1 MELVFYS
8 VSDDPRKVQKTLGTA
23 KHTIQNAS
31 VYENCSIM
39 NPSFLVDYSASI
51 IETNYVKATLWNRYY
66 FIRDF
71 IAMPGGRCRVI
82 CDEDVLMGNA
92 EDILKL
98 NCNIIRQE
106 YANAP
111 YVIDRMMLARADT
124 KTTTKE
130 FTGNPFSPPPQAE
143 TDTAHRYLITIVGG
157 KSVPWTPPT
166 PPESRGD
173 SNGT

>member
-8 VSDDPRKVQKTLGTA
+8 VEDDPRKVQKTLGEA

-71 IAMPGGRCRVI
+71 IAMPGGRCRVV

-92 EDILKL
+92 NEIYKL
-98 NCNIIRQE
+98 NANVIRQE
-106 YANAP
+106 KAKFP
-111 YVIDRMMLARADT
+111 FVIDRMMQARADT
-124 KTTTKE
+124 RTTTYNFDE
-130 FTGNPFSPPPQAE
+130 NPFSPPAQGE
-143 TDTAHRYLITIVGG
+143 LDTANRYLLTVIGG
-157 KSVPWTPPT
+157 KSAPWSPPT
-166 PPESRGD
+166 PPEE
-173 SNGT
+173 